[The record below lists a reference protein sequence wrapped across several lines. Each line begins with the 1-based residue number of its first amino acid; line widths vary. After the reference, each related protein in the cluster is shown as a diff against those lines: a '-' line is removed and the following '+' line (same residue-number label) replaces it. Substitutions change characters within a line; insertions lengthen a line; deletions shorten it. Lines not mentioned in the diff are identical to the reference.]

1 MFPKTVTVAWT
12 DPNPAGSVTEY
23 VIKRNGQTV
32 TTQAAPSSS
41 FSESVPSAGT
51 YQYDVI
57 AKNAQDTADPA
68 SGALIL
74 LAPVSSL
81 TVTVSAP

>member
-1 MFPKTVTVAWT
+1 MSFPKTVSVSWS
-12 DPNPAGSVTEY
+12 DPNPAGSVTDY
-23 VIKRNGQTV
+23 IVKRNGQTV
-32 TTQAAPSSS
+32 TTLPVPATS
-41 FSESVPSAGT
+41 FTEQVAGPGT

-57 AKNAQDTADPA
+57 AKNAQDQADPS

-81 TVTVSAP
+81 TVTVSA